1 MEESLNHLR
10 DHFPLEEKEIRTYS
24 ALSFAYIGDA
34 VFDLVI
40 RTMMVTKGNVRTNK
54 YHKKVTGIVN
64 AASQTRM
71 AERILPCLSE
81 EETTIFR
88 RGKNA
93 KPMSMAKNQ
102 SRHDY
107 RIATAYETLIGYLYL
122 TGRMDRIIEL
132 VEMGLEEE

>member
-10 DHFPLEEKEIRTYS
+10 NHFPLDEKEIRTYS

-54 YHKKVTGIVN
+54 YHQKVTDIVN

-71 AERILPCLSE
+71 AERILPSLSE

-122 TGRMDRIIEL
+122 NGRMDRIIEL

>member
-54 YHKKVTGIVN
+54 YHQKVTGIVN

>member
-1 MEESLNHLR
+1 MEKSLNHLR

-54 YHKKVTGIVN
+54 YHQKVTGIVN

>member
-10 DHFPLEEKEIRTYS
+10 NHCPLDEKEIRTYS

-54 YHKKVTGIVN
+54 YHQKVTDIVN

-71 AERILPCLSE
+71 AERILPSLSE

-122 TGRMDRIIEL
+122 NGRMDRIIEL

>member
-1 MEESLNHLR
+1 MEKSLNHLR

-54 YHKKVTGIVN
+54 YHQKVTGIVN

-107 RIATAYETLIGYLYL
+107 RIATAFETLIGYLYL